1 MENGAPLAAGWRILL
16 ASQSPRRLELLRLL
30 GLEPVVRAMDV
41 DESFPEGWAPE
52 SVVDLLAR
60 RKAQA
65 GLSALGQDE
74 LLIAGDTVVS
84 LDGHILNKPADA
96 AEAVAM
102 LQQLSGRTHRVAT
115 AVAVATQAGGVHSE
129 VDVCEV
135 TFAPL
140 DPTLIARYVASGAP
154 LDKAG
159 AYGIQDLLGAA
170 AIERIHGSY
179 YTVMGLPTHC
189 VFRML
194 TAVGPRG

>member
-1 MENGAPLAAGWRILL
+1 MIHDLGGATSAELADGVALVLVPVGSTEQHGPHLPL
-16 ASQSPRRLELLRLL
+16 
-30 GLEPVVRAMDV
+30 
-41 DESFPEGWAPE
+41 
-52 SVVDLLAR
+52 
-60 RKAQA
+60 
-65 GLSALGQDE
+65 
-74 LLIAGDTVVS
+74 DT
-84 LDGHILNKPADA
+84 D
-96 AEAVAM
+96 
-102 LQQLSGRTHRVAT
+102 TRVAT

-189 VFRML
+189 VYRML